1 MNRTQSI
8 IAYII
13 GLAFAFTA
21 VLPVLAEEQNTPFAI
36 DIVKPAAGKT
46 KITHPSRAG
55 TESQQQENQPVV
67 PTPNNKADT
76 QTAPSDTPY
85 VTYDGAANA
94 TTR

>member
-8 IAYII
+8 AYIT
-13 GLAFAFTA
+13 GLAFAFAA
-21 VLPVLAEEQNTPFAI
+21 VLPVLAEKQNTPLAMG
-36 DIVKPAAGKT
+36 IVKPVAVKT

-67 PTPNNKADT
+67 PTPNNKAET

-94 TTR
+94 TR